1 MKFIRSLLINCL
13 IAAALVHFGG
23 NFLMSRIFEAWLGVP
38 VSVSY
43 VRWGF
48 SSHHLVIKNMRI
60 HNPSGYREKDLA
72 KLSTIQA
79 DYDISNIRHGM
90 FKITRLEAM
99 IDEVKLEKKSTGGAN
114 LMDLTPLRSLISPS
128 DTHAKKSSS
137 ISFQIDKVSLKL
149 GKVIFQTQ
157 LGNDQVTENRKMEYP
172 AKDLNILTTPDSVA
186 IYAAGLVLQSA
197 GWQSLLPTRE
207 AATQQ
212 IQTQMNDWI
221 EELKKKAQ
229 AAQIQLTQMINEKMK
244 QKG

>member
-1 MKFIRSLLINCL
+1 MKFLRSLLTNCL
-13 IAAALVHFGG
+13 IVAALVHFGG
-23 NFLMSRIFEAWLGVP
+23 NFIMSRVFQTWLGVP

-43 VRWGF
+43 VRWGL
-48 SSHHLVIKNMRI
+48 SSHHLVIKHMRI
-60 HNPSGYREKDLA
+60 HNPPGYHEKNLA
-72 KLSTIQA
+72 KLSTIRA
-79 DYDISNIRHGM
+79 DYDISNLRRGM

-99 IDEVKLEKKSTGGAN
+99 IDEVYLEKKSMGEAN
-114 LMDLTPLRSLISPS
+114 LMELIPLRSLMRTSAVP
-128 DTHAKKSSS
+128 AKKSSPV
-137 ISFQIDKVSLKL
+137 SFQIDKVNLKL

-157 LGNDQVTENRKMEYP
+157 LGNDQVTENRKMEYSE
-172 AKDLNILTTPDSVA
+172 KDLNILTTPDSVV

-221 EELKKKAQ
+221 EELKQKAQ
-229 AAQIQLTQMINEKMK
+229 AAQIQITQMINEKIK